1 MIARSRL
8 SDRRAVLTRVVVAAT
23 GVVAFIA
30 FSVTIPYFLTVDNL
44 ANLLNDVA
52 LVGIVAVPATF
63 LMMSGQVD
71 LSVGAAAAFVGIV
84 LARTAPDS
92 GLLPAVLLAIATGA
106 LIGLVNGLL
115 VTQGQVN
122 SIAATFASMALLR
135 GLAYLVPS
143 GLAIAVPGFRS
154 LGTLE
159 PVLGIALPTLIFA
172 VIALAAALMSR
183 SAIGRRS
190 RAIGM
195 LPAAGRLDGSGERHW
210 IIALFVVS
218 GLAAALV
225 GLIRTSQLG
234 TGLPTAGI
242 GIELTVVTAVLL
254 GGGHLAGGR
263 GSVGGTLLALLM
275 MTIVDN
281 GMSLANVTPYA
292 AQVFHAGLLLLALII
307 DRPRRRPHRTP
318 TRPTRGS
325 DPVGIDD
332 ADDPRVPG
340 PA

>member
-92 GLLPAVLLAIATGA
+92 GMLPAVLLAVGTGA

-115 VTQGQVN
+115 VTEGEVN

-143 GLAIAVPGFRS
+143 GLAIALPGFRS
-154 LGTLE
+154 LGTLR

-172 VIALAAALMSR
+172 AVALAAAPTDR
-183 SAIGRRS
+183 STW
-190 RAIGM
+190 
-195 LPAAGRLDGSGERHW
+195 P
-210 IIALFVVS
+210 
-218 GLAAALV
+218 
-225 GLIRTSQLG
+225 
-234 TGLPTAGI
+234 
-242 GIELTVVTAVLL
+242 
-254 GGGHLAGGR
+254 
-263 GSVGGTLLALLM
+263 
-275 MTIVDN
+275 
-281 GMSLANVTPYA
+281 
-292 AQVFHAGLLLLALII
+292 LII
-307 DRPRRRPHRTP
+307 RNVAGMATMP
-318 TRPTRGS
+318 TRATSLSRLARLSTVRKYGMVTVNAMKATTPDRASTTRVRTACRSGGLECAVIEP
-325 DPVGIDD
+325 DN
-332 ADDPRVPG
+332 R
-340 PA
+340 